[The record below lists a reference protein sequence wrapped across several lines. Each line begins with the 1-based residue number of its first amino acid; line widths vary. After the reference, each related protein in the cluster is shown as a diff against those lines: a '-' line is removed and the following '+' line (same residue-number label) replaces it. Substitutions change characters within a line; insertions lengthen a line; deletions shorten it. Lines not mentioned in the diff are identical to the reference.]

1 MSFTFKQ
8 FHIDDSQCAM
18 KVGTDSILLG
28 ALADISAVKRVL
40 DIGCGSGLLCLM
52 LAQKMADK
60 SPQTVTQQQI
70 VGVELDV
77 AATEQAKQ
85 NVAASPW
92 PSDIEVIN
100 DDINQFDQ
108 PPFDLI
114 ISNPPYFVDSLLGPD
129 ESRNQARHSQSLTAQ
144 QLLIRVAQLLTQN
157 GQFYLILP
165 TKEAQALMDIG
176 EQYGLFLQQMW
187 QIHTVKGK
195 GVSRV
200 VMSFVKS
207 QQNTVNSYV
216 IDIYDE
222 NKQYS
227 SQFIA
232 LTGMF
237 YLNR

>member
-8 FHIDDSQCAM
+8 FHINDSQCAM

-28 ALADISAVKRVL
+28 ALADISSARRVL
-40 DIGCGSGLLCLM
+40 DIGCGSGLLALM
-52 LAQKMADK
+52 LAQRMADK
-60 SPQTVTQQQI
+60 SPQTVTQRQI
-70 VGVELDV
+70 VGVELDAV
-77 AATEQAKQ
+77 ATEQAKQ

-92 PSDIEVIN
+92 PTNIEVVN
-100 DDINQFDQ
+100 GDINQFNQ

-129 ESRNQARHSQSLTAQ
+129 EIRNQARHSQSLTAQ

-165 TKEAQALMDIG
+165 VKEAQVLMDMS
-176 EQYGLFLQQMW
+176 EQLGSFLQQMW
-187 QIHTVKGK
+187 QIHTVKDK
-195 GVSRV
+195 AVSRM

-207 QQNTVNSYV
+207 QQNTVNRHV
-216 IDIYDE
+216 INIYDE